1 MKRVSIIALLA
12 LAGCTT
18 VEEQEQTRFKSFT
31 GMTMAQFMA
40 ETLVTPTDQ
49 YESGGKRIF
58 VAAKGGCTFHL
69 ETKQNGRGSGPDG
82 WTITGTRRLGSC
94 VYV

>member
-1 MKRVSIIALLA
+1 MKRTSILLVLI

-18 VEEQEQTRFKSFT
+18 AEQEDTRFRSFT

-58 VAAKGGCTFHL
+58 VAAKGACTFHL

-82 WTITGTRRLGSC
+82 WTIVGTRRLGTC